1 MNKILLVLLI
11 TFNIQANQ
19 QVEEIN
25 YGDINKGKSSLL
37 PLLETQQIF
46 KLDPK
51 VIHQKIINEEIS
63 INDILDKEEQEP
75 AVFNIDEEYLNSKL
89 GQKEDA
95 HNIDSEYLK

>member
-1 MNKILLVLLI
+1 MNKILLVFLI
-11 TFNIQANQ
+11 VFNIQATQ

-63 INDILDKEEQEP
+63 INDFLEKQEHEP
-75 AVFNIDEEYLNSKL
+75 TAFNIDEEYLNSKI

-95 HNIDSEYLK
+95 HDIDSEYLK